1 MPDSRVNQG
10 PAPLWRPNQNE
21 VASAQLST
29 DLSFDI
35 AIIGGGYS
43 GLWSAFHLLNLE
55 PKLKIAIFEARYL
68 GFGASGRNGGWASTE
83 YPVSRSSLLK
93 RYGSEQTELLQRCLV
108 ETIDAIGE
116 FAAQHAPATHFIKS
130 GTLNFARNPAQV
142 ARLRKQMAGA
152 ADDWRWLEGSE
163 LNEVIRINGARA
175 AILNPQAATV
185 SPYELVMGL
194 ARYLRSKG
202 VAIFEGVFAS
212 ESAGGVLANS
222 YQIPAAHVIRATEA
236 FADPHRDFIPLY
248 SLMVATEP
256 LPDRFWDEVG
266 NSNRATFAEYTHL
279 VNYAQRTADGRLAI
293 GGRGA
298 TYPFAARRSLAK
310 EAVPAVHAQIR
321 QLANSWF
328 PALREFKFTH
338 AWGGAVAITRDWEP
352 DLRWD
357 RRSNRGRL
365 GGYAG
370 DGVAMS
376 YLAAKTLSHEI
387 LDAPAK
393 ERKLHFLNRKIRKW
407 EPEPLRYLAVNSLIK
422 LSGLSDRE
430 EGVTGRASL
439 LNRVIAPVIL
449 R

>member
-1 MPDSRVNQG
+1 MPDSRVSS
-10 PAPLWRPNQNE
+10 PAPLWWPKQNE
-21 VASAQLST
+21 VAGEQLST
-29 DLSFDI
+29 DLTFDI

-43 GLWSAFHLLNLE
+43 GLWSAYHLLNID
-55 PKLKIAIFEARYL
+55 PKLKIAIFEARHL

-83 YPVSRSSLLK
+83 YPVSRSSLIK
-93 RYGSEQTELLQRCLV
+93 RHGTEKIELLQRCLV
-108 ETIDAIGE
+108 ETVDAIGD
-116 FAAQHAPATHFIKS
+116 FAAVYAPATNFIKS
-130 GTLNFARNPAQV
+130 GTLNIARNSAQV
-142 ARLRKQMAGA
+142 GRLKKQMAGA
-152 ADDWRWLEGSE
+152 PSDWRWLSGSE
-163 LNEVIRINGARA
+163 LTDVIRINGALA
-175 AILNPQAATV
+175 AIHNPAAATV
-185 SPYELVMGL
+185 SPFELVMGL

-222 YQIPAAHVIRATEA
+222 YQIQAARVIRATEA
-236 FADPHRDFIPLY
+236 FAEPGRDFIPLY
-248 SLMVATEP
+248 SLMVATEQ
-256 LPDRFWDEVG
+256 LPERFWEEVG
-266 NSNRATFAEYTHL
+266 NPSRATFAEYSHL
-279 VNYAQRTADGRLAI
+279 VNYAQRTHDGRLAI

-298 TYPFAARRSLAK
+298 TYPFASRRSVSK
-310 EAVPAVHAQIR
+310 EAAPAVHAQIR
-321 QLANSWF
+321 RLANSWF

-370 DGVAMS
+370 DGVVMS
-376 YLAAKTLSHEI
+376 YLAAKALAYEI

-393 ERKLHFLNRKIRKW
+393 ERKLHFLNRKMRKW

-430 EGVTGRASL
+430 ERITGRASL
-439 LNRVIAPVIL
+439 LNRLIAPVIL